1 MPTDTT
7 GIMTNKHSNGIRSF
21 APRKI
26 FAKKKKDGGPG
37 HVGTIVLIGHSSN
50 PSCLPGTVLVLW
62 DNGKIQNY
70 RAGMDLH
77 G

>member
-1 MPTDTT
+1 MELEA
-7 GIMTNKHSNGIRSF
+7 SLQERYLL
-21 APRKI
+21 
-26 FAKKKKDGGPG
+26 KKKDGGPG